1 MNSPGRFAGGGSR
14 MALKGLASGIALCA
28 TAAFGGMT
36 AVRSID
42 EGSRAGGG
50 NAYGTTV
57 TVSVEDTAPS
67 AMILQED
74 LPEGWTVE
82 SATWNGTD
90 FMPRQVSGGTN
101 KWLFGLGTA
110 PGAGTLRYVTRTAQA
125 VERAYAISGNLAYLD
140 GNVQVVAETAGDA
153 VVLAMDGDSDGI
165 PDDWEVKHYG
175 TVSACDAKADTDGDG
190 MTALDEFV
198 AGSDPTDGKSF
209 FGVGLTFTDGEPV
222 VSWMPDLGTARSYM
236 VEGRANLPDEGVWSA
251 QTTPGMRFFR
261 VRVGLP
267 E

>member
-1 MNSPGRFAGGGSR
+1 
-14 MALKGLASGIALCA
+14 MALKGLVVGMALCVPV
-28 TAAFGGMT
+28 AFGGMT

-42 EGSRAGGG
+42 EGFRAGGG
-50 NAYGTTV
+50 KTYETKV
-57 TVSVEDTAPS
+57 TVFVEGKAPS

-82 SATWNGTD
+82 RATWNEVD

-110 PGAGTLRYVTRTAQA
+110 PGAGTLRYVTRTTQA

-140 GNVQVVAETAGDA
+140 GSVQVVAETAGDA
-153 VVLAMDGDSDGI
+153 VVLAMDSDSDGI
-165 PDDWEVKHYG
+165 PDDWEVKYYG
-175 TVSACDAKADTDGDG
+175 AVAACDAKADTDGDG
-190 MTALDEFV
+190 MSALDEFV

-209 FGVGLTFTDGEPV
+209 FCVGLTFTNGEPV
-222 VSWMPDLGTARSYM
+222 VSWMPDMGSMRVYAMEGTTNM
-236 VEGRANLPDEGVWSA
+236 LVPDGW
-251 QTTPGMRFFR
+251 TTKTNAATRYFR
-261 VRVGLP
+261 VKVNLVG

>member
-1 MNSPGRFAGGGSR
+1 M
-14 MALKGLASGIALCA
+14 ALCA

-36 AVRSID
+36 AVRSIE
-42 EGSRAGGG
+42 EGFRAGGG

-57 TVSVEDTAPS
+57 TVSAEETAPS

-90 FMPRQVSGGTN
+90 FMPRQVSGGAN

-125 VERAYAISGNLAYLD
+125 VERAYAISGSLAYLD
-140 GNVQVVAETAGDA
+140 GSNQVVAETAGDA
-153 VVLAMDGDSDGI
+153 VVRTADTDADGL
-165 PDDWEVKHYG
+165 PDDWERKYFG
-175 TVSACDAKADTDGDG
+175 GATGGDPDADTDGDKVS
-190 MTALDEFV
+190 ARDEFV
-198 AGSDPTDGKSF
+198 AGSNPTDGDSVF
-209 FGVGLTFTDGEPV
+209 SARLAFTNGVPV
-222 VSWMPDLGTARSYM
+222 VSWMPDLGKARRYL
-236 VEGRANLPDEGVWSA
+236 VEGRTNLLDEGAWSTP
-251 QTTPGMRFFR
+251 TTPGMRFFR